1 MVDSITFED
10 LNFSVIKYDWEVND
24 KLPDRLGKHGVKPF
38 VEIKIFGGY
47 RELFAGHLK
56 NIYVL
61 AHARHQRPDPWAT
74 TRRSRNRRSVLEAR
88 KQESRGPR

>member
-10 LNFSVIKYDWEVND
+10 LNFSVIEYDWEVND

-47 RELFAGHLK
+47 RELFAGHL
-56 NIYVL
+56 
-61 AHARHQRPDPWAT
+61 
-74 TRRSRNRRSVLEAR
+74 
-88 KQESRGPR
+88 